1 MVQLKKTDVNA
12 KIRKF
17 ENKTFSTSDL
27 VKQAGYGAKFIE
39 IEKKK
44 YLVSGI
50 ITTSQFNRSAKFVFD
65 EKIRKVTKTL
75 QLRMT

>member
-39 IEKKK
+39 IEKK
-44 YLVSGI
+44 VSG
-50 ITTSQFNRSAKFVFD
+50 QWYYYYFLV
-65 EKIRKVTKTL
+65 
-75 QLRMT
+75 

>member
-39 IEKKK
+39 IEKKSIW
-44 YLVSGI
+44 LVVLLLLPSLI
-50 ITTSQFNRSAKFVFD
+50 DQQNLCLMK
-65 EKIRKVTKTL
+65 K
-75 QLRMT
+75 

>member
-27 VKQAGYGAKFIE
+27 VKQAGYGAKFRE
-39 IEKKK
+39 IEKK